1 LEAEQKASNQL
12 SSRQPVTTHP
22 TEQAGLAPSFHGTSA
37 RHYALLFDMGAFTAD
52 LRYAWRAMRTSPGFT
67 AVALAALALGIG
79 ANTAI
84 FTVVNSVML
93 EPLPY
98 PQPDRLVRL
107 GRQFPNGN
115 GYSNSIPKYMAWRQN
130 DVFEAM
136 TLYDFSPLSMN
147 LGAGDRPEPVKCAHA
162 SRDYFRVFGAKTS
175 LGRTF
180 TEAEDLPN
188 GPPVAVLS
196 HHLWRNRL
204 GADPQLIGRT
214 VLLNKQPYTIVG
226 VMEKG
231 FESDPQADLWFPLQA
246 DPASTNQ
253 GHYLLVA
260 ARLKS
265 GVALETARAQMKI
278 AGERFRQANRKWMDP
293 AESVAVDPLKE
304 SMVRDVRVALLVLFG
319 AVGFVLLIACANVA
333 NLLLARAAVRQRELA
348 IRAAIG
354 ASYWRMVRQL
364 LTESVLLAG
373 VGGVLGFVLGEWGV
387 RGLLLMAPGNIPRLT
402 DQSGGALKAIPVL
415 DWRVAAFT
423 MGVAVLTGI
432 LFGLFP
438 ALHISSPDLASTLKE
453 GGRSGGGLLR
463 KRARSILVVTEI
475 ALALVLL
482 VSAAL
487 LIRTFAGLHSVD
499 PGFNAHNIL
508 TMETS
513 MASYDSTAKVDNFV
527 RQVTQRVEALPG
539 VQAAGSAIVLPLSGN
554 GVDLPFNIVGR
565 TAAKGQY
572 EGDDY
577 WRSVSPHYFRVFQ
590 IPLLRGRVFTE
601 SEMGNS
607 SRVVIINQ
615 VMAKKYWKD
624 QDPIGQVIVIGKGLG
639 PQFDDP
645 PREIVGVVGNVREN
659 NLGETD
665 AGVMYIPQSQ
675 VPEGLTK
682 LANSVIPLSWAIRA
696 ASDPLSLRTAVERE
710 LSAVDGL
717 MSASRVRTMEQAIAD
732 ALSRQNFN
740 MLLLTI
746 FASIALLLAAI
757 GIYGLMSYS
766 VEQRV
771 QEIGIRVALGAARR
785 DLMRMIVMQGMRLVW
800 IGVALGLAGAYG
812 ITRLL
817 GSLLYGVKASDPPT
831 FGAVALI
838 VMLVSAIATFVPAHR
853 ASAIAPSEA
862 LRHS

>member
-1 LEAEQKASNQL
+1 M
-12 SSRQPVTTHP
+12 
-22 TEQAGLAPSFHGTSA
+22 GT
-37 RHYALLFDMGAFTAD
+37 FTAD
-52 LRYAWRAMRTSPGFT
+52 LRYALRTMRSSPGFT
-67 AVALAALALGIG
+67 AVAVAALALGIG

-98 PQPDRLVRL
+98 PEPDRLVRL
-107 GRQFPNGN
+107 GRQYPNGSSF
-115 GYSNSIPKYMAWRQN
+115 SNSIPKFMAWRKN
-130 DVFEAM
+130 DVFESMA
-136 TLYDFSPLSMN
+136 LYDFSPLTMN
-147 LGAGDRPEPVKCAHA
+147 LGAGDRPEPVKGTHV
-162 SRDYFRVFGAKTS
+162 SRDFFRVFGARPS
-175 LGRTF
+175 MGRTF

-188 GPPVAVLS
+188 GAPVAVLS
-196 HHLWRNRL
+196 NHLWRNRL
-204 GADPQLIGRT
+204 GADPQLVGRI
-214 VLLNKQPYTIVG
+214 VLLNKQPYTVVG
-226 VMEKG
+226 VMEQG
-231 FESDPQADLWFPLQA
+231 FESDPAADLWIPLQA

-253 GHYLLVA
+253 GHYLLAA
-260 ARLKS
+260 ARLKP
-265 GVALETARAQMKI
+265 GVTLSQARAQMKI
-278 AGERFRQANRKWMDP
+278 AGERFRQANPKWMDP
-293 AESVAVDPLKE
+293 AESVAADPLKE
-304 SMVRDVRVALLVLFG
+304 SMVRDVRLALLVLFG

-373 VGGVLGFVLGEWGV
+373 VGGIMGFVLGAWGV
-387 RGLLLMAPGNIPRLT
+387 RALLLVAPGNIPRLT
-402 DQSGGALKAIPVL
+402 DLNGAVKAIPVV

-423 MGVAVLTGI
+423 IGVAVLTGI

-438 ALHISSPDLASTLKE
+438 ALHISNPDLSSTLKE
-453 GGRSGGGLLR
+453 GGRSGGGQLR
-463 KRARSILVVTEI
+463 KRARSILVVTEV

-482 VSAAL
+482 ISAAL

-499 PGFNAHNIL
+499 PGFNAHNL
-508 TMETS
+508 LVMETS
-513 MASYDSTAKVDNFV
+513 MASYDSTAKVDNLV
-527 RQVTQRVEALPG
+527 RQVTERVEGIPG
-539 VQAAGSAIVLPLSGN
+539 VQAASSAIVLPLSGN

-565 TAAKGQY
+565 TPAKGQY
-572 EGDDY
+572 EGDEY
-577 WRSVSPHYFRVFQ
+577 WRSVSPHYFRAFQ

-601 SEMGNS
+601 SDATNS
-607 SRVVIINQ
+607 TRVVVINQ
-615 VMAKKYWKD
+615 VMAKKFWKD

-645 PREIVGVVGNVREN
+645 AREIVGIVGNVREN

-665 AGVMYIPQSQ
+665 AGVMYVPESQ
-675 VPEGLTK
+675 VPEGFTK

-696 ASDPLSLRTAVERE
+696 NSDPMALRTAVERE
-710 LSAVDGL
+710 LSAVDPL
-717 MSASRVRTMEQAIAD
+717 MSASRVRTMEQAISD
-732 ALSRQNFN
+732 GLSRQNFN

-785 DLMRMIVMQGMRLVW
+785 DVIRMIVLQGMKLVW
-800 IGVALGLAGAYG
+800 IGVILGLAAAYG

-817 GSLLYGVKASDPPT
+817 GSLLYGVKSSDPAT
-831 FGAVALI
+831 FAAVAVI
-838 VMLVSAIATFVPAHR
+838 VTLVAAVATFVPAHR
-853 ASAIAPSEA
+853 ASAIAPSDA
-862 LRHS
+862 LRHQ